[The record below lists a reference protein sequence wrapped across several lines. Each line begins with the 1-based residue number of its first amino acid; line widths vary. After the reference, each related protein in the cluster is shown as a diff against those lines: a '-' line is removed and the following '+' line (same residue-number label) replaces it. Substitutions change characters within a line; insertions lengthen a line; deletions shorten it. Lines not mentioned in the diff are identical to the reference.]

1 LQYIEIEY
9 NQRLKPLETVLSGV
23 RQPGDFFVCGA
34 MELAMPRVEIEGVG
48 TLSLPVPDPQIAAIV
63 KRAERAP
70 YGKGESTIV
79 DASVRKV
86 WQISAGHVRI
96 GGKSWN
102 VNFENILSKVKT
114 GLGCD
119 DAIVTAELYK
129 LLVYDRGGF
138 FLAHRDTEKAAGM
151 FATLVLTLPSRY
163 RGGALRIRHAG
174 REVTL
179 DTTATDPSELSYAA
193 FYADCEH
200 EVLPVRQGNRVCLI
214 YNLIHK
220 RSKGRRGIL
229 KASEYEHP
237 ITEAAAILDRFLKA
251 PDAPP
256 KIAWLL
262 DHQYSPAGLS
272 FSALKGSDAAKA
284 RVLVQAAA
292 RAQCTAYLG
301 IVHIGESGAAEP
313 DDDYFYRSRRDRYEY
328 DEDGDDEEA
337 DEDVGFGAATVDDA
351 WQYVDEWRDT
361 EDRVAEFGRIP
372 IAGGELLPAGA
383 LDGEPPDEKRL
394 TEASGNEG
402 ATYERSYRRA
412 VLVLWRQNRTADVLL
427 QAGVVAALPYLKQL
441 ADGGARARPE
451 AIAVAER
458 ILEAWLGAPK
468 WDSYTSIGSEWP
480 GPAERTQMIA
490 ALTKLSAP
498 ALLERFLREV
508 VALSYDGSENAALLA
523 SVKVLGDVQAAAVVS
538 SLVSAQM
545 PERPNECAELLLA
558 LSENPSPCFLEV
570 AQSAIACLDSVGKCD
585 SKSETFD
592 WEPAE
597 RKQPLGPE
605 FLESLLQALQRFNGG
620 SLCGAAAEKIASRPD
635 CFSPVTL
642 VAPAIE
648 RIWVGLRQRTAAVNT
663 SLQHLWTSAAEF
675 MLRRSEVA
683 PQPPSDWCLDVDL
696 SCACPDC
703 RELQSFARDP
713 AERVHR
719 FRVKKERRRHLHS
732 TIDRYRLD
740 MTHVTDRVGSPQT
753 LVCTKDRRTFDRRMN
768 QYQDEIAA
776 MRTLAKLAPKAGDDA
791 LSKRMEEAVRRAA
804 AK

>member
-9 NQRLKPLETVLSGV
+9 NQRLKPLEAVLSGV

-34 MELAMPRVEIEGVG
+34 MELPMPRVEIEGVG
-48 TLSLPVPDPQIAAIV
+48 TLSFPVPDPQIAAII

-70 YGKGESTIV
+70 YGKGESTIM

-119 DAIVTAELYK
+119 EAIVTAELYK

-229 KASEYEHP
+229 KAPEYEHP
-237 ITEAAAILDRFLKA
+237 ITEAAAILGRFLKA

-313 DDDYFYRSRRDRYEY
+313 EDDYFYRSRRNRYEY
-328 DEDGDDEEA
+328 DEDGGDEEA
-337 DEDVGFGAATVDDA
+337 DEDAGFGAATVDDA

-441 ADGGARARPE
+441 ADGSARARPE

-458 ILEAWLGAPK
+458 ILGAWPVAPK
-468 WDSYTSIGSEWP
+468 WDNYSIGRGWP

-490 ALTKLSAP
+490 ALTKLNAP
-498 ALLERFLREV
+498 DLLERFLKEV
-508 VALSYDGSENAALLA
+508 VFSSYDGSENAALLA
-523 SVKVLGDVQAAAVVS
+523 SVNVLGDVQAGAVVS
-538 SLVSAQM
+538 SLVSARM
-545 PERPNECAELLLA
+545 PERPNECTELLLA
-558 LSENPSPCFLEV
+558 LSENPSPCFLDV
-570 AQSAIACLDSVGKCD
+570 AQSAVACLDSVGKCD
-585 SKSETFD
+585 SESEAFD

-597 RKQPLGPE
+597 RKHPLAPE
-605 FLESLLQALQRFNGG
+605 FLENLFQALQRFNGG
-620 SLCGAAAEKIASRPD
+620 TLCGAAAEKIASRPE

-648 RIWVGLRQRTAAVNT
+648 RIWGGPRQRTAAVKA
-663 SLQHLWTSAAEF
+663 SLQYLWTSAAEF
-675 MLRRSEVA
+675 MLRRSEA
-683 PQPPSDWCLDVDL
+683 PPQPPSDWRLDVEL
-696 SCACPDC
+696 SCSCPDC

-719 FRVKKERRRHLHS
+719 FRVKKERRRHIHNM
-732 TIDRYRLD
+732 IDRFRLD
-740 MTHVTDRVGSPQT
+740 MTHVTEHVGSPQT

-776 MRTLAKLAPKAGDDA
+776 MRTLVKLAPKAGDAA
-791 LSKRMEEAVRRAA
+791 LSRRMEEAVRRAA